1 MQCTII
7 GVLLFELQFYIYV
20 EFGSMFECCSL
31 AEKARVMADNRWVLG
46 IEVGHTR
53 HAGKAQS
60 PIYGARYQSAETD
73 STIILA
79 HSQHTIPTP
88 THHQPSIT

>member
-1 MQCTII
+1 
-7 GVLLFELQFYIYV
+7 
-20 EFGSMFECCSL
+20 MFECCSI

-60 PIYGARYQSAETD
+60 PIYGARYQSAQTD

-79 HSQHTIPTP
+79 HSQHTHSVLSQSPFLKFLFF
-88 THHQPSIT
+88 QNQRF

>member
-1 MQCTII
+1 
-7 GVLLFELQFYIYV
+7 
-20 EFGSMFECCSL
+20 MFECCSL

-46 IEVGHTR
+46 IEVGHAR

-60 PIYGARYQSAETD
+60 PIYGARYQSAQTD

-88 THHQPSIT
+88 THHQPFIT